1 MTCVDTR
8 DLLILN
14 ELDQQAQASCPG
26 PGDIEDP
33 RIANFLRENND
44 AWAESLTDIS
54 DSWDQEEDFEGL
66 HHCTICHK
74 QYFAAYLGSKPKCP
88 SCRIGYQHW
97 AYQ

>member
-8 DLLILN
+8 GLLILN

-33 RIANFLRENND
+33 RIAIFLRENSD

-54 DSWDQEEDFEGL
+54 DIWDQEEDFI

-74 QYFAAYLGSKPKCP
+74 QYFAAYVGSKPKGP
-88 SCRIGYQHW
+88 SCRNGYQQW